1 MFGAGLPKETSLYR
15 PALSEEGDGSDM
27 AEKILQIV
35 TNNPDIYWSPEMPY
49 GVVFTEGSPLDVLDK
64 TEELLQHGW
73 SLISTPLPPN
83 VPIMRGPYRS
93 LVIEESETKYH
104 KDGIIAIEKARDRY
118 LIERQK
124 NCAEPQKDF
133 AVIDR
138 QMLQRTLRDLSI
150 LKSIS

>member
-1 MFGAGLPKETSLYR
+1 
-15 PALSEEGDGSDM
+15 M

-73 SLISTPLPPN
+73 RLLSAPLPPN

-93 LVIEESETKYH
+93 LVIEESESKYDNRWNNRNRES
-104 KDGIIAIEKARDRY
+104 KREIFDGKREE
-118 LIERQK
+118 L
-124 NCAEPQKDF
+124 C
-133 AVIDR
+133 
-138 QMLQRTLRDLSI
+138 
-150 LKSIS
+150 

>member
-1 MFGAGLPKETSLYR
+1 
-15 PALSEEGDGSDM
+15 M

>member
-1 MFGAGLPKETSLYR
+1 MAG
-15 PALSEEGDGSDM
+15 
-27 AEKILQIV
+27 KILQIV

-73 SLISTPLPPN
+73 RLLSAPLPPN
-83 VPIMRGPYRS
+83 VPIMRGPYRA
-93 LVIEESETKYH
+93 LVIEESESKYD

-124 NCAEPQKDF
+124 NCAEPQEDF
-133 AVIDR
+133 ALIDR
-138 QMLQRTLRDLSI
+138 QMLQRALRDISI
-150 LKSIS
+150 LNSISS

>member
-1 MFGAGLPKETSLYR
+1 
-15 PALSEEGDGSDM
+15 M

-35 TNNPDIYWSPEMPY
+35 TNNPEIYWSPEMPY
-49 GVVFTEGSPLDVLDK
+49 GVVSTEGDPINVLDR

-73 SLISTPLPPN
+73 RLVSAPLPPN

-93 LVIEESETKYH
+93 IVIEESERQYD

-124 NCAEPQKDF
+124 NCAEPQEDF
-133 AVIDR
+133 ALIDR
-138 QMLQRTLRDLSI
+138 QMLQRALRDISI
-150 LKSIS
+150 LDSISS

>member
-1 MFGAGLPKETSLYR
+1 MAG
-15 PALSEEGDGSDM
+15 
-27 AEKILQIV
+27 KILQIV

-73 SLISTPLPPN
+73 RLLSAPLPPN

-93 LVIEESETKYH
+93 LVIEESESKYD

-124 NCAEPQKDF
+124 NCAEPQEDF
-133 AVIDR
+133 ALIDR
-138 QMLQRTLRDLSI
+138 QMLQRALRDISI
-150 LKSIS
+150 LNSISS